1 MSLEQLVNDWGYL
14 ALFVGTFLE
23 GETIM
28 VLSGLAAR
36 RGFLDLPWVMLVGG
50 LGSLLGDQ
58 FFFFLGR
65 RHRDRQ
71 MVRFPTLRDKMIRAA
86 RLLDRHRVP
95 VMLGFR
101 FLYGLRAVLPF
112 VIGTGP
118 VRAPVFL
125 ALNLLGAAI
134 WAIVVAWG
142 GYALGAALEAFLG
155 KLKHYE
161 LAAFGGLAGLGLV
174 VWLVSYWRARRR
186 RRLPEISD

>member
-1 MSLEQLVNDWGYL
+1 LSLEQLVNDWGYL